1 MAQPIVSGITGYVDN
16 SREELLTK
24 SMLGSKSAG
33 LFRLMTDVKGKTAL
47 HLLDVEPIFA
57 AGDCAFNASGS
68 TSFSNREL
76 VPAFLKVNMEFCD
89 KNLLGTY
96 AEHQVKVAAG
106 KETLPFE
113 EKWCNQIADAVAD
126 GIEKMIYQGQSANT
140 NEFGG
145 LIETLSGASDIITV
159 SASTGE
165 TAYAYLKKV
174 AKAIPAEVKEPVIL
188 VSIPLYREFMQDL
201 VTANLFHYDPANGAN
216 EYMLPGTD
224 IKVIAVGGLN
234 GAQKDPV
241 IAANLNNI
249 VYGVDAESDESD
261 FDLWYSKDD
270 RIWKLAIQ
278 FNAGVQVA
286 YPSEIVLGTRE

>member
-57 AGDCAFNASGS
+57 AGDCAFAATGS

-89 KNLLGTY
+89 KNLMGTY

-106 KETLPFE
+106 RETLPFE
-113 EKWCNQIADAVAD
+113 EKWCQTIVDAVAD
-126 GIEKMIYQGQSANT
+126 GVETMIYQGQSANT

-145 LIETLSGASDIITV
+145 LIETLSGASGVIAVT
-159 SASTGE
+159 ASTGE

-174 AKAIPAEVKEPVIL
+174 AKAIPAKVKNPVIL
-188 VSIPLYREFMQDL
+188 VSIPLYREYMQDL
-201 VTANLFHYDPANGAN
+201 VTANLFHYDPANGEN

-234 GAQKDPV
+234 GATHEPV

-249 VYGVDAESDESD
+249 VYGVDAEGDESD

-286 YPSEIVLGTRE
+286 YPNEIVFGTRG